1 MSAKG
6 KIPWNPAGHEFSTSR
21 RRAMSLAVGAI
32 VLAPFAVTGRARAA
46 QNAQMRAA
54 LKYQDTP
61 MKDQQCST
69 CAHFIPGKTPKDRGG
84 CQIIPGDT
92 EISPNGWCT
101 AWVAAPKK

>member
-1 MSAKG
+1 MSKKNVVFG
-6 KIPWNPAGHEFSTSR
+6 STTRSGFSKSR
-21 RRAMSLAVGAI
+21 RRAMSLALGGLM
-32 VLAPFAVTGRARAA
+32 LAPFAPADRARAA

-61 MKDQQCST
+61 MKDQQCSN